1 VAELK
6 LSTLMAIAQLVPQ
19 YRQPPVFPAVSRDLN
34 LVVDE
39 GVPWE
44 AVATTV
50 RQAAAPHAERV
61 ELQDVYRDA
70 ERLGPGKKSLL
81 LAISL
86 RSASGTLTGEQADE
100 VQARVVAACSKNHAA
115 QLRA

>member
-1 VAELK
+1 
-6 LSTLMAIAQLVPQ
+6 M
-19 YRQPPVFPAVSRDLN
+19 FPAVSRDLN

-39 GVPWE
+39 GVLWE
-44 AVATTV
+44 EVAKTV

-61 ELQDVYRDA
+61 ELQDVYRDDK
-70 ERLGPGKKSLL
+70 RLGASKKSLL

-100 VQARVVAACSKNHAA
+100 VQARVIAACQQAHGA